1 MKMRT
6 LSRVITTL
14 IVLALIISGSAL
26 HPKAQESARQ
36 RIKAIK
42 DYVVYYGKGRIDDL
56 ARFDLAIIQPDT
68 LTAAEIS
75 QLKAKGT
82 LVISYL
88 SVGEAE
94 PGREWYSDGR
104 VNPRWLLGRNNNWGS
119 YFVNANEQ
127 GWQKLMVELTG
138 EFLAKGFD
146 GVFLDTVDTVDVY
159 PDTKAGMI
167 KIVQSLREAYPDAL
181 LVQNRGFTIIEDVTS
196 AIDGVMFESLTGSY
210 DFNKKEYIYA
220 DNSFLAK
227 QMVEL
232 SKRTGIVILAL
243 DYAPP
248 DNPAMAYVAV
258 QAARKYGFVSAVSV
272 ILLDD
277 IPDYGLD
284 QGGAD
289 DIRVRSI
296 EVQSSGS
303 STYVVVMVENVGLG
317 IAAEVPVSL
326 SIDGNQVATTT
337 YEQMDIGKQV
347 EWRYEWATPPSSA
360 VIRVTAFSLTDK
372 KAGNNTLTLRYSAE
386 TVAIEPLLPP
396 DQQKR
401 RPAEN
406 GPELVATAIT
416 ELFTIDGDL
425 SDWFGF
431 PCAEVN
437 SADQISF
444 GDKSSWRGRYDLSG
458 RVCYA
463 WDSEN
468 LYVGFEIY
476 DDMNV
481 QKYEG
486 SDLWRGD
493 HVELWF
499 DTQLQLDFDSAAAN
513 DDDFQIGVSPGDFDK
528 VAPSFF
534 IWTPPT
540 LADVYAAVEWA
551 VVRTPPGY
559 SAEIRLPAVVLKGL
573 RLATDHA
580 IGATFDPS
588 DTDTPGSSEQ
598 EMMLSTAPKTVWGTP
613 TLWNNLVFKGEPTV
627 TAAATK

>member
-14 IVLALIISGSAL
+14 IVLAFIISGSAL

-284 QGGAD
+284 QGGTD

-431 PCAEVN
+431 PCTEVN

-540 LADVYAAVEWA
+540 LADVYADVEWA